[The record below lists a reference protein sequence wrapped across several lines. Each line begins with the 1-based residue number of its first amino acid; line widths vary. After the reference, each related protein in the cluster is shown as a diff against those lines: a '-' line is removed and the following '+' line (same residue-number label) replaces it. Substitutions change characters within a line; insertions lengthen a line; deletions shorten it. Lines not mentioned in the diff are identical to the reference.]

1 MLLIAKLP
9 DSQCI
14 KTSAPIRLEYIKIL
28 FLHYDLGSTLVIRAK
43 HIYFPSQFKKED
55 MQFVN
60 KHLWKLINLNSF

>member
-43 HIYFPSQFKKED
+43 YFPSQFKKED

-60 KHLWKLINLNSF
+60 KHL

>member
-14 KTSAPIRLEYIKIL
+14 KTSAPIRREYIKIL
-28 FLHYDLGSTLVIRAK
+28 FLHYDLGSTLVIK
-43 HIYFPSQFKKED
+43 PPYIYLPSQFKEED

-60 KHLWKLINLNSF
+60 KHL

>member
-43 HIYFPSQFKKED
+43 PSQFKKED

-60 KHLWKLINLNSF
+60 KHLWKLIILNSF

>member
-14 KTSAPIRLEYIKIL
+14 KTSAPIRREYIKIL
-28 FLHYDLGSTLVIRAK
+28 FLHYDLGSTLVIRAE

-60 KHLWKLINLNSF
+60 KHL